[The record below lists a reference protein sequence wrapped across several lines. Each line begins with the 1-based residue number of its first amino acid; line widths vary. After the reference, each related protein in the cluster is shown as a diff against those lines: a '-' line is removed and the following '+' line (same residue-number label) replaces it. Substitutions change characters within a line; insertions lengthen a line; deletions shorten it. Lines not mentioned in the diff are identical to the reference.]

1 MAEVVIINGTP
12 VRAAGVHRTSVARD
26 DGPPLEEIYLT
37 VILRGTIPHRSFQE
51 LLKPGT
57 LLFASPGKPP
67 LEATITAASHASSG
81 VGESAAHRHD
91 VTLRETPAS
100 AERRAAEAAAAAA
113 AQPEPEPAP
122 PTDEDDDDPDA
133 PLDLSQVGLK
143 ASAATMA
150 AALRQLTT
158 PAAAPPAPPPEPPLD
173 PAALAGAE
181 AILVGLRLEALIEAL
196 DAAGA
201 VRRSAIDDGF
211 LRLIEDRFV
220 AEATPVI
227 GEAAARRVVR
237 DLLG

>member
-1 MAEVVIINGTP
+1 MAEVVIINGNP
-12 VRAAGVHRTSVARD
+12 VRAAGVHRISVARD
-26 DGPPLEEIYLT
+26 DGPPLEEVYLT

-57 LLFASPGKPP
+57 LHVAFPGKPP
-67 LEATITAASHASSG
+67 FEATITAASHASTG
-81 VGESAAHRHD
+81 VGEAAAHRHD

-113 AQPEPEPAP
+113 ATPPEPEPAP
-122 PTDEDDDDPDA
+122 PADEDDDPDA
-133 PLDLSQVGLK
+133 PLDLSQVGPK

-150 AALRQLTT
+150 AALRQFTT
-158 PAAAPPAPPPEPPLD
+158 PPAAAPAPTPEPPLD
-173 PAALAGAE
+173 PSALAGAE

-196 DAAGA
+196 DGTGA

-211 LRLIEDRFV
+211 LRLIEERFV